1 MTGGLLHAF
10 VTLFD
15 FLQRK
20 VSYIFAVEAR
30 YPHIG
35 MRVWIHGDVTK
46 RDASIVK
53 NVGASNTKH
62 EFSGVFPCFSHVF
75 NKPFCFRFFYTL
87 YVPPVVFL
95 RTSLVA

>member
-1 MTGGLLHAF
+1 MHAF

-62 EFSGVFPCFSHVF
+62 EFSGVFLTFFTNRFVFVFFFFS
-75 NKPFCFRFFYTL
+75 L

-95 RTSLVA
+95 RTSRVA